1 MAQTRRTALAAITG
15 AAIGCLGLAACGAP
29 MVTELP
35 PPKKAQVVQ
44 ADPDA
49 FRDFRGE
56 HGTPGKVFRL
66 GGKPMAVDGVE
77 IVVTLVKTDWST
89 MTAPNGKDIREA
101 SANLLVQKGQE
112 ERRISLGQGETRQ
125 VFGTSITVVAAGENY
140 DNARL
145 LYLAWVD
152 LRVEPAAQ

>member
-1 MAQTRRTALAAITG
+1 
-15 AAIGCLGLAACGAP
+15 
-29 MVTELP
+29 MVTDAP
-35 PPKKAQVVQ
+35 PPVKQQAVQVE
-44 ADPDA
+44 PDA

-56 HGTPGKVFRL
+56 HGTSGKVFRL

-77 IVVTLVKTDWST
+77 IVVTLVKTEWST
-89 MTAPNGKDIREA
+89 MAAPNGKEIREA

-125 VFGTSITVVAAGENY
+125 ALGASITVVAAGENY
-140 DNARL
+140 DTARL

-152 LRVEPAAQ
+152 LRVEPAGQ